1 MRRCPPL
8 DGAFVSTREDRT
20 TTDGDGTAQTGLPS
34 AIVATCDATHT
45 RVDLDDDD
53 LPTVKHRPGTPHT
66 HTQLIILSSCGARA
80 GRLMQLKENRLTLS
94 TPSTGFGRNCSDNFP
109 IIFLVTVASAAA
121 ASVRASDDPLY
132 NVASA
137 IRETAAGPLPLSHGV
152 VCKTRYFFHQ
162 HLLLFPAA
170 RASTKEN
177 VVGHTPF
184 RSVSK
189 GFRYRRQAH

>member
-1 MRRCPPL
+1 
-8 DGAFVSTREDRT
+8 
-20 TTDGDGTAQTGLPS
+20 
-34 AIVATCDATHT
+34 
-45 RVDLDDDD
+45 
-53 LPTVKHRPGTPHT
+53 
-66 HTQLIILSSCGARA
+66 
-80 GRLMQLKENRLTLS
+80 MQLKENRLTLS

-121 ASVRASDDPLY
+121 AAAVRVADDPLY

-137 IRETAAGPLPLSHGV
+137 IRETAAGPLPLSYGV
-152 VCKTRYFFHQ
+152 VCKRYFFHQ
-162 HLLLFPAA
+162 YRLPFPAA

-177 VVGHTPF
+177 VVGRTPF